1 MTFLLSLETKM
12 ALLIEEELG
21 PKTEERVWEVSLT
34 EVEEEAK
41 IEDKE
46 AAKATG
52 LRNSEIRMALWI
64 KEELSQECFRDKDQ
78 EGNKKVMMSLINMRK
93 MDAQELIRVP
103 NLEVNPETEVM
114 IKFTTK
120 MAEKI

>member
-1 MTFLLSLETKM
+1 MNSQLSIETRM
-12 ALLIEEELG
+12 ALLIDDELD
-21 PKTEERVWEVSLT
+21 PKTEEKVWEVSLI
-34 EVEEEAK
+34 EVEAEAK

-78 EGNKKVMMSLINMRK
+78 EGNKKVMMILNKMRK
-93 MDAQELIRVP
+93 DAQELIRVL
-103 NLEVNPETEVM
+103 NLEVNQETEMM
-114 IKFTTK
+114 IKFTTR
-120 MAEKI
+120 MVEKI